1 MLWPRGRQAARSS
14 SDRAVLGVFDVRL
27 FIEASITLLVIM
39 DPPGTVPVFL
49 GLVGRKSREARKSAA
64 RQGVLVSFLVITLFA
79 VAGNSILAYMH
90 IGIPALQGAGGLL
103 LLLIALDLLTGKGA
117 TNHPEVEDVNIA
129 LVPLGTPLL
138 AGPGAIAA
146 TIVFVR
152 QADGWGSYFA
162 LAAAI
167 VAVHL
172 VLLGTLRSAGLLIK
186 VFKESG
192 ILLMAKI
199 AGLLLAAIAVQLVAS
214 SVQGFI
220 TSGV

>member
-1 MLWPRGRQAARSS
+1 MFNL
-14 SDRAVLGVFDVRL
+14 RL

-49 GLVGRKSREARKSAA
+49 GLVGRKSRDARKRAA

-117 TNHPEVEDVNIA
+117 TQHPEVEDVNIA

-172 VLLGTLRSAGLLIK
+172 ILLGTLRSAGLLIK

-220 TSGV
+220 SSGV

>member
-1 MLWPRGRQAARSS
+1 
-14 SDRAVLGVFDVRL
+14 VFNVRL

-49 GLVGRKSREARKSAA
+49 GLVGRKSRDARKRAA

-152 QADGWGSYFA
+152 QADGWGSYLA

-220 TSGV
+220 TGA

>member
-1 MLWPRGRQAARSS
+1 M
-14 SDRAVLGVFDVRL
+14 
-27 FIEASITLLVIM
+27 
-39 DPPGTVPVFL
+39 
-49 GLVGRKSREARKSAA
+49 
-64 RQGVLVSFLVITLFA
+64 
-79 VAGNSILAYMH
+79 
-90 IGIPALQGAGGLL
+90 
-103 LLLIALDLLTGKGA
+103 
-117 TNHPEVEDVNIA
+117 
-129 LVPLGTPLL
+129 
-138 AGPGAIAA
+138 
-146 TIVFVR
+146 FVR
-152 QADGWGSYFA
+152 QADGAVGSYVA

-220 TSGV
+220 AGA